1 MLAVKSM
8 DVRENFKSLCDKVFR
23 GETLI
28 VSRPKNENIVM
39 MSESEYN
46 EIMKAKRNAEYL
58 AMLDKSMA
66 EAEAG
71 GFITKTV
78 DEFRSIRIMN
88 VVFTP
93 TAWQQ
98 YTDWQKE
105 DKKIVKRINELIKSI
120 DRDGLLE
127 GIGKP
132 EPLKYRKVCSRR
144 ITDEHRLTYNFDSNQ
159 KSHNIF
165 L

>member
-46 EIMKAKRNAEYL
+46 EIMKAKR
-58 AMLDKSMA
+58 
-66 EAEAG
+66 
-71 GFITKTV
+71 
-78 DEFRSIRIMN
+78 N

-159 KSHNIF
+159 NLIIYSCKFHYED
-165 L
+165 

>member
-1 MLAVKSM
+1 
-8 DVRENFKSLCDKVFR
+8 
-23 GETLI
+23 
-28 VSRPKNENIVM
+28 
-39 MSESEYN
+39 
-46 EIMKAKRNAEYL
+46 
-58 AMLDKSMA
+58 
-66 EAEAG
+66 
-71 GFITKTV
+71 
-78 DEFRSIRIMN
+78 MN

-132 EPLKYRKVCSRR
+132 EPLKIGRAHV
-144 ITDEHRLTYNFDSNQ
+144 
-159 KSHNIF
+159 
-165 L
+165 

>member
-1 MLAVKSM
+1 
-8 DVRENFKSLCDKVFR
+8 
-23 GETLI
+23 
-28 VSRPKNENIVM
+28 
-39 MSESEYN
+39 
-46 EIMKAKRNAEYL
+46 
-58 AMLDKSMA
+58 
-66 EAEAG
+66 
-71 GFITKTV
+71 
-78 DEFRSIRIMN
+78 MN

-132 EPLKYRKVCSRR
+132 EPLKYRKVCSSR

-159 KSHNIF
+159 NLIIYSCKFHYED
-165 L
+165 

>member
-1 MLAVKSM
+1 
-8 DVRENFKSLCDKVFR
+8 
-23 GETLI
+23 
-28 VSRPKNENIVM
+28 
-39 MSESEYN
+39 
-46 EIMKAKRNAEYL
+46 
-58 AMLDKSMA
+58 
-66 EAEAG
+66 
-71 GFITKTV
+71 
-78 DEFRSIRIMN
+78 MN

-132 EPLKYRKVCSRR
+132 VFVRYPSATYFPILQRF
-144 ITDEHRLTYNFDSNQ
+144 RLTDS
-159 KSHNIF
+159 F
-165 L
+165 

>member
-1 MLAVKSM
+1 
-8 DVRENFKSLCDKVFR
+8 
-23 GETLI
+23 
-28 VSRPKNENIVM
+28 
-39 MSESEYN
+39 
-46 EIMKAKRNAEYL
+46 
-58 AMLDKSMA
+58 
-66 EAEAG
+66 
-71 GFITKTV
+71 
-78 DEFRSIRIMN
+78 MN

-132 EPLKYRKVCSRR
+132 EPLKYR
-144 ITDEHRLTYNFDSNQ
+144 
-159 KSHNIF
+159 
-165 L
+165 